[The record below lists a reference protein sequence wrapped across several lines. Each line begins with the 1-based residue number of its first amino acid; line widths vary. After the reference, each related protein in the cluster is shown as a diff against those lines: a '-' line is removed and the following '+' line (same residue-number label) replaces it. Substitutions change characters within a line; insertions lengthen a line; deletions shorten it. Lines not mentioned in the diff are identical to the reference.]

1 MEIKKADR
9 AHIDEIMSLYKDAKI
24 FMDNHGNKDQWPV
37 GYPSKEM
44 ITKDIDK
51 MYLCMYENQIAAVFY
66 YAIEEDQDYKE
77 IEGQWLN
84 DAPYGVVHRVVSA
97 HIVKGACKFIL
108 NWAYSQIPNLKMDTG
123 IKNIPM
129 QNLLESCGFKLCG
142 KIVNTQGIT
151 CLAYQKGETN
161 EI

>member
-9 AHIDEIMSLYKDAKI
+9 THIDEIMSLYKDAKI
-24 FMDNHGNKDQWPV
+24 FMDNHGNNDQWPV

-51 MYLCMYENQIAAVFY
+51 MYLCMYE
-66 YAIEEDQDYKE
+66 DE

-123 IKNIPM
+123 VKNIPM
-129 QNLLESCGFKLCG
+129 QNLLESCGFKKCG
-142 KIVNTQGIT
+142 KIVNMQGIT

>member
-1 MEIKKADR
+1 MEIRKADR
-9 AHIDEIMSLYKDAKI
+9 AHIDKIMSLYKDAKI
-24 FMDNHGNKDQWPV
+24 L
-37 GYPSKEM
+37 

-77 IEGQWLN
+77 IEGHWLN

-129 QNLLESCGFKLCG
+129 QNLLESCGFKQCG

-151 CLAYQKGETN
+151 CLAYQKGDTN

>member
-1 MEIKKADR
+1 MEIRKADR
-9 AHIDEIMSLYKDAKI
+9 TQIDEIMSLYKEAKI

-37 GYPSKEM
+37 GYPSKEL

-51 MYLCMYENQIAAVFY
+51 MYLCMYEDQIAAVFY

-108 NWAYSQIPNLKMDTG
+108 SWAYS
-123 IKNIPM
+123 
-129 QNLLESCGFKLCG
+129 QNLLESCGFKQCG
-142 KIVNTQGIT
+142 KIINAQGIT
-151 CLAYQKGETN
+151 CLAYQKGDTN

>member
-24 FMDNHGNKDQWPV
+24 FMDNHGNKDQWPL

-84 DAPYGVVHRVVSA
+84 D
-97 HIVKGACKFIL
+97 C
-108 NWAYSQIPNLKMDTG
+108 
-123 IKNIPM
+123 
-129 QNLLESCGFKLCG
+129 
-142 KIVNTQGIT
+142 
-151 CLAYQKGETN
+151 
-161 EI
+161 